1 MNECQPVFNPADR
14 SDKASLK
21 ILQTPALPQHPTLRR
36 HKLQVAF
43 FDENAN
49 ITAYPVLLNEAH
61 ETVLTYDA
69 SKTEFKAVL
78 LNYGDWGFIKVLL
91 DDVSIEFFKL
101 NLHKVSDIVTRT
113 LIWRAFF
120 DMVRDGKLSSEEYID
135 IFINAIPNEK
145 SDDIISA

>member
-1 MNECQPVFNPADR
+1 M
-14 SDKASLK
+14 
-21 ILQTPALPQHPTLRR
+21 RR

-49 ITAYPVLLNEAH
+49 ITVYPVLLNEAP
-61 ETVLTYDA
+61 ETLLTYDGH
-69 SKTEFKAVL
+69 KTEYKAVL

-91 DDVSIEFFKL
+91 DDISIEFFKK
-101 NLHKVSDIVTRT
+101 NLHKVTDIVTRT

-135 IFINAIPNEK
+135 IFINAIPHET
-145 SDDIISA
+145 SDDIISS